1 MDRIFG
7 RLSSWCSKAFS
18 ASHLKK
24 KNHIFESVSIICEF
38 YRSWTRSP
46 QQCTFPA
53 LSSAWLFV
61 QYAILYCHLRI
72 LNAQFLKGVTFVKLI
87 LSKIKTVLQRY
98 GWEWQ
103 ECMVCAL
110 PRTMMLDKSK
120 LYPNEGGKKWALE
133 IRRPE
138 TNTPLIK
145 NDVTSVDFTLLDGVF
160 ATHVYMS
167 ETKDPFEINLK
178 CGVTFEIKRDEI
190 RLSENDGGLTIGYS
204 QLMRHEAQFIK
215 IGADLYIDLAKQ
227 ASSVELIS
235 HTQ

>member
-1 MDRIFG
+1 M
-7 RLSSWCSKAFS
+7 
-18 ASHLKK
+18 
-24 KNHIFESVSIICEF
+24 
-38 YRSWTRSP
+38 
-46 QQCTFPA
+46 
-53 LSSAWLFV
+53 
-61 QYAILYCHLRI
+61 
-72 LNAQFLKGVTFVKLI
+72 
-87 LSKIKTVLQRY
+87 
-98 GWEWQ
+98 
-103 ECMVCAL
+103 
-110 PRTMMLDKSK
+110 
-120 LYPNEGGKKWALE
+120 E

-178 CGVTFEIKRDEI
+178 CEVTFEIKRDEI